1 MLLIDKITEA
11 LDNVDCVVGIYLDF
25 SKAFDIVNHDIVP
38 QKLSMYGVQD
48 IALEWF
54 WDYLAN
60 RSQYVTYNSM
70 KSTKENITC
79 GVPQG
84 SILGPLLFLIY
95 INDLATVSN
104 AFLSVLFADDTNL
117 FISGHD
123 IEALCNRI
131 NEDLEHLCIS
141 VYTNKLLKCFWI
153 HFIQIVIFMI
163 MILATRRTSM
173 FLMGGLMSDNSA

>member
-1 MLLIDKITEA
+1 MALMMLIDKITEA
-11 LDNVDCVVGIYLDF
+11 LDNGDCVVGIYIDF
-25 SKAFDIVNHDIVP
+25 SKAFDTVNHDILL
-38 QKLSMYGVQD
+38 QKLSMYGVQE

-54 WDYLAN
+54 RDYLAN

-104 AFLSVLFADDTNL
+104 AFLSVLFAYDTNL
-117 FISGHD
+117 FIAGRD

-131 NEDLEHLCIS
+131 NEDLAKI
-141 VYTNKLLKCFWI
+141 
-153 HFIQIVIFMI
+153 
-163 MILATRRTSM
+163 
-173 FLMGGLMSDNSA
+173 

>member
-1 MLLIDKITEA
+1 
-11 LDNVDCVVGIYLDF
+11 
-25 SKAFDIVNHDIVP
+25 
-38 QKLSMYGVQD
+38 
-48 IALEWF
+48 
-54 WDYLAN
+54 
-60 RSQYVTYNSM
+60 M

-79 GVPQG
+79 GVPQA

-141 VYTNKLLKCFWI
+141 VYTNKLLKCF
-153 HFIQIVIFMI
+153 
-163 MILATRRTSM
+163 
-173 FLMGGLMSDNSA
+173 